1 MKFGFRYGWVALGLL
16 TACAGEAS
24 DTEED
29 ENAGVAMEAIV
40 GGQPASSTY
49 PEAVLL
55 NMRTAENAWYSCSA
69 TVIAPKVVL
78 TAGHC
83 VDGIAEWYVYAG
95 TNYRTS
101 TKAETYDWAE
111 NGASNVNPSHH
122 DIGLVYLSDPIVLS
136 SYPVLGQTKQPD
148 GTSALSVGRVL
159 DGTVTN
165 SLYDAPITLTDGS
178 SIGYPYDY
186 SSGVVIQHGDSGGPV
201 FLSGTHTLVA
211 VNSGAGTTLQ
221 VTARVDLLY
230 SWIQSKIA
238 AQTPA
243 PAPTP
248 TPTPTPQPAPTT
260 PATPSAPAPT
270 TPACTQERE
279 RNDSF
284 KTANN
289 AVDDMCGSLTASD
302 VDWYTFRAAVGE
314 STVTLASTDD
324 AAMAVGYVSRGTCLT
339 ALTGTH
345 SVRVNVSDHPLT
357 LCVAVTSRSRKA
369 QTYRLTH

>member
-1 MKFGFRYGWVALGLL
+1 
-16 TACAGEAS
+16 
-24 DTEED
+24 
-29 ENAGVAMEAIV
+29 
-40 GGQPASSTY
+40 
-49 PEAVLL
+49 
-55 NMRTAENAWYSCSA
+55 MRTADNAWYSCSA
-69 TVIAPKVVL
+69 TVIAPTVVL

-83 VDGIAEWYVYAG
+83 VDGMAEWYVYAG

-111 NGASNVNPSHH
+111 NGATNVNPSHH
-122 DIGLVYLSDPIVLS
+122 DLGLVYLSEPIVLS

-178 SIGYPYDY
+178 TIGYPYDY

-230 SWIQSKIA
+230 SWLQSKIA
-238 AQTPA
+238 AQTPTPA
-243 PAPTP
+243 PKPAPTP
-248 TPTPTPQPAPTT
+248 APTT
-260 PATPSAPAPT
+260 PAPT
-270 TPACTQERE
+270 TPACTPERE
-279 RNDSF
+279 HNDSF
-284 KTANN
+284 KTAN
-289 AVDDMCGSLTASD
+289 AAAEEMCGSLTAAD
-302 VDWYTFRAAVGE
+302 VDWYTFRAPIGDT
-314 STVTLASTDD
+314 TVTLASTDD
-324 AAMAVGYVSRGTCLT
+324 AAMAIGYVSQGTCLT

-345 SVRVNVSDHPLT
+345 SVHVTVSDHPLT
-357 LCVAVTSRSRKA
+357 ICVAVTSRSPKP
-369 QTYRLTH
+369 QTYRLTR